1 MTPAFKGFARRW
13 VLPFADP
20 RQLASLVLLPKFF
33 LELKRYRSLAA
44 GEAVAWHDAYPCLS
58 DRVTRTPFDPHY
70 FYQGGWLARQLSLTN
85 PSLHVDVGSSVAM
98 VSVLSARVPMVFLD
112 YRPLGVKLSGL
123 RSVAGNVTNLP
134 FASNSLSS
142 LSSLHVIE
150 HVGLGRYGDPL
161 ESTGTRRA
169 AGELE
174 RVLQP
179 GGRMFLSVPVGRE
192 RVCFNAHR
200 VFAPATILSFVP
212 ALRLKSFS
220 LVDDGGRFYADE
232 SIEAAAHLEY
242 GCGMFEFVKARG

>member
-1 MTPAFKGFARRW
+1 MTSVFKGFARRW

-44 GEAVAWHDAYPCLS
+44 GEFVAWHDAYPCLS

-70 FYQGGWLARQLSLTN
+70 FYQGGWLARRLSLTK
-85 PSLHVDVGSSVAM
+85 PTVHVDVGSSVAM
-98 VSVLSARVPMVFLD
+98 VSVLSAGVPIVFLD
-112 YRPLGVKLSGL
+112 YRPLAVKLSGL
-123 RSVAGNVTNLP
+123 QSVAGNVTNLP

-161 ESTGTRRA
+161 DSTGTRRA

-179 GGRMFLSVPVGRE
+179 GGRLFLSVPVGRE

-200 VFAPATILSFVP
+200 VHAPRTIQSFLP
-212 ALRLKSFS
+212 ALRVHSFAF
-220 LVDDGGRFYADE
+220 VDDAGRFSEDAPF
-232 SIEAAAHLEY
+232 EAASDLEY
-242 GCGMFEFVKARG
+242 GCGMFEFVKAHG

>member
-13 VLPFADP
+13 VLPFVDP
-20 RQLASLVLLPKFF
+20 RQLASLVFIPKFF

-44 GEAVAWHDAYPCLS
+44 GESVAWHDVYPCLS

-70 FYQGGWLARQLSLTN
+70 FYQGAWLARRLSLTN

-123 RSVAGNVTNLP
+123 QSVAGNVTNLP

-169 AGELE
+169 ARELE

-200 VFAPATILSFVP
+200 VHAPRTVQSYLP
-212 ALRLKSFS
+212 ALRLDSFS
-220 LVDDGGRFYADE
+220 LIDDAGRFSEHVAL
-232 SIEAAAHLEY
+232 EAADRLEY
-242 GCGMFEFVKARG
+242 GCGLFEFVKARG